1 MVNGD
6 HTIRATLV
14 VLSIALAMTLS
25 GCGEE
30 ASGERLVD
38 TKGPTQILRND
49 AASRVDSSLLLS
61 ADRKTDLSEGCGLA
75 DKDPKGLLRYWH
87 SGINLNLDTSSAD
100 SAETEGEK
108 LVASYVKD
116 GWEATTQSGSGSST
130 SILENK
136 ESEQEIRVTVTTG
149 GGGGLG
155 AAITVDVYGPC
166 VETGGPDSEEVRNL
180 EG

>member
-1 MVNGD
+1 M
-6 HTIRATLV
+6 RATLV
-14 VLSIALAMTLS
+14 VLSIALAVTLS

-49 AASRVDSSLLLS
+49 AASRVDKSLLLS

-75 DKDPKGLLRYWH
+75 DKDPKGLMRYWH

-108 LVASYVKD
+108 LVASYVRAA
-116 GWEATTQSGSGSST
+116 GRRRPSREVAAAPRSSRT
-130 SILENK
+130 RRPTRRS
-136 ESEQEIRVTVTTG
+136 
-149 GGGGLG
+149 
-155 AAITVDVYGPC
+155 A
-166 VETGGPDSEEVRNL
+166 
-180 EG
+180 